1 MYNDENFELTRD
13 EIAALSAL
21 PREMQPSDILETRV
35 LRALRDQGHFGSV
48 SRGERRTLAL
58 AWKIAAT
65 ITLFAGGVATGR
77 YALAASAPASASA
90 SASTTAPVTDT
101 RDAQKSVPRN
111 DIRTVQQKETVVA
124 IREMWL

>member
-21 PREMQPSDILETRV
+21 PRELQPSDILETRV

-58 AWKIAAT
+58 AWKIAAA

-77 YALAASAPASASA
+77 YALAASAPA

>member
-48 SRGERRTLAL
+48 SRGERRT
-58 AWKIAAT
+58 WKIAAA

>member
-21 PREMQPSDILETRV
+21 PRELQPSDILETRV
-35 LRALRDQGHFGSV
+35 LRAFGSV

-58 AWKIAAT
+58 AWKIAAA